1 MSLINHQELKR
12 QIASGD
18 LTSLDDIT
26 NEFKNILKEVI
37 QTASEEEL
45 TSHLGYDKHQ
55 ESKHSNSRNGYN
67 AKTIKSKYGQFDVSI
82 PRDRDSSFEPQL
94 VKKREILLDGSEDLI
109 LSLYTK
115 GMSVRD
121 IQLHLDD
128 LYGYELST
136 QTISNI
142 TEKIMEKANEWQ
154 TRPLDAIYPIIFMD
168 ATVLKIRVD
177 RVVKNIAAYIML
189 GVTLEGKKE
198 IIGIWIGENET
209 SKYWLT
215 VLNDIKKRGV
225 EDVLIFAID
234 GLNGFTEAIKAV
246 YPKAEIQR
254 CIVHQIRSSL
264 KFVSWKDRK
273 AVAKD
278 LKSVYSAL
286 KEEDA
291 KLALTE
297 FNDIWGTKYPNI
309 AVSWTNHWA
318 ELSTFFKYPDSVR
331 KLIYTTNPI
340 ESLNATIK
348 RKTKSKGSFP
358 TEESAFKVMYL
369 ATQEQ
374 QNKWNMS
381 SIRNWFVPQG
391 HFLTSFRADLHPQ
404 GVPRPQ
410 LSIFFSEIMSNYTK

>member
-1 MSLINHQELKR
+1 MNLVNTDELKR
-12 QIASGD
+12 QIANG
-18 LTSLDDIT
+18 TFTGLDDIT
-26 NEFKNILKEVI
+26 KEFKNILKEVI
-37 QTASEEEL
+37 QTASQEEL
-45 TSHLGYDKHQ
+45 STHLGYDKHQ
-55 ESKHSNSRNGYN
+55 ESDNQNYRNGYN
-67 AKTIKSKYGQFDVSI
+67 EKTIKSKYGNIDVSI
-82 PRDRDSSFEPQL
+82 PRDRESTFEPQL
-94 VKKREILLDGSEDLI
+94 VKKREILLNGSEDMI
-109 LSLYTK
+109 ISLYTK

-142 TEKIMEKANEWQ
+142 TEKVIEKAKEWQ
-154 TRPLDAIYPIIFMD
+154 IRPLEKIYPIIFMD

-234 GLNGFTEAIKAV
+234 GLNGFSEAISAV

-254 CIVHQIRSSL
+254 CIVHQIRNSL

-278 LKSVYSAL
+278 LKSVYTAYT
-286 KEEDA
+286 EEDGQ
-291 KLALTE
+291 LALTE
-297 FNDIWGTKYPNI
+297 FNDIWGKKYPNI
-309 AVSWTNHWA
+309 TVSWTNHWA

-358 TEESAFKVMYL
+358 TEDSAFKVMYL

-374 QNKWNMS
+374 QNKWNTS
-381 SIRNWFVPQG
+381 SIRNWFEIY
-391 HFLTSFRADLHPQ
+391 
-404 GVPRPQ
+404 PQ
-410 LSIFFSEIMSNYTK
+410 LSIFFKEIMAKYEK

>member
-1 MSLINHQELKR
+1 MSLINHEELKK
-12 QIASGD
+12 QLASGEI
-18 LTSLDDIT
+18 TSLDDIT
-26 NEFKNILKEVI
+26 AEFKNILKEVI
-37 QTASEEEL
+37 QTASQEEL

-55 ESKHSNSRNGYN
+55 ESSTSNARNGYN
-67 AKTIKSKYGQFDVSI
+67 EKTINSKYGQFDVAI

-94 VKKREILLDGSEDLI
+94 VKKREVLLDGSEDLI

-142 TEKIMEKANEWQ
+142 TEKVIEKANEWQ
-154 TRPLDAIYPIIFMD
+154 SRPLDQIYPIIFMD

-189 GVTLEGKKE
+189 GITLEGKKE

-215 VLNDIKKRGV
+215 VLNDIQKRGIQ
-225 EDVLIFAID
+225 DVLIFAID
-234 GLNGFTEAIKAV
+234 GLNGFNEAIKAV
-246 YPKAEIQR
+246 YPQAEIQR

-286 KEEDA
+286 NEEDGQV
-291 KLALTE
+291 ALTD
-297 FNDIWGTKYPNI
+297 FNDIWGKKYPNI
-309 AVSWTNHWA
+309 TASWQTHWN

-358 TEESAFKVMYL
+358 TVESAFKVMYL

-374 QNKWNMS
+374 QNKWNAN
-381 SIRNWFVPQG
+381 SIRSWYEIF
-391 HFLTSFRADLHPQ
+391 
-404 GVPRPQ
+404 PQ
-410 LSIFFSEIMSNYTK
+410 LSIFFSEIMSKYTK

>member
-1 MSLINHQELKR
+1 MSLINHEELIR
-12 QIASGD
+12 QLKSGE
-18 LTSLDDIT
+18 LTSLDEIT

-37 QTASEEEL
+37 QTASQEEL
-45 TSHLGYDKHQ
+45 TAHLGYDKNK
-55 ESKHSNSRNGYN
+55 ESTNSNYRNGYN
-67 AKTIKSKYGQFDVSI
+67 GKTIKSKYGNIDVSI
-82 PRDRDSSFEPQL
+82 PRDRDSTFEPQL
-94 VKKREILLDGSEDLI
+94 VKKREVLLDGSEDLI

-121 IQLHLDD
+121 IQSHLED
-128 LYGYELST
+128 LYGYELSE

-142 TEKIMEKANEWQ
+142 TSKIIEIANEWQ
-154 TRPLDAIYPIIFMD
+154 NRPLDSIYPIIFMD

-215 VLNDIKKRGV
+215 VLNDIQKRGV
-225 EDVLIFAID
+225 QDVLIFAID
-234 GLNGFTEAIKAV
+234 GLNGFNEAIKAV
-246 YPKAEIQR
+246 YPKADIQR

-273 AVAKD
+273 EVAKD

-286 KEEDA
+286 NEEDA
-291 KLALTE
+291 QLALTE
-297 FNDIWGTKYPNI
+297 FNDIWGKKYPNI
-309 AVSWTNHWA
+309 TMSWTNHWS
-318 ELSTFFKYPDSVR
+318 ELSTFYKYPETVR

-358 TEESAFKVMYL
+358 TIESAFKVLYL
-369 ATQEQ
+369 AIQEQ
-374 QNKWNMS
+374 QEKWNMS
-381 SIRNWFVPQG
+381 SVRNWFEIY
-391 HFLTSFRADLHPQ
+391 
-404 GVPRPQ
+404 PQ
-410 LSIFFSEIMSNYTK
+410 LSIFFSEIVSKYTK

>member
-1 MSLINHQELKR
+1 MSLINHEELKR
-12 QIASGD
+12 LLASGEI
-18 LTSLDDIT
+18 TSLDDIT
-26 NEFKNILKEVI
+26 EEFKNILKEVI
-37 QTASEEEL
+37 QTATQEEL

-55 ESKHSNSRNGYN
+55 ESNSSNARNGYN
-67 AKTIKSKYGQFDVSI
+67 DKTINSKYGQFDVSI
-82 PRDRDSSFEPQL
+82 PRDRNASFEPQL
-94 VKKREILLDGSEDLI
+94 VKKREIYLDGTEDLI

-121 IQLHLDD
+121 IQLHLDN

-142 TEKIMEKANEWQ
+142 TEKVIEKANEWQ
-154 TRPLDAIYPIIFMD
+154 SRPLDKIYPIIFMD

-189 GVTLEGKKE
+189 GITLEGKKE

-215 VLNDIKKRGV
+215 VLNDIQKRGIQ
-225 EDVLIFAID
+225 DVLIFAID
-234 GLNGFTEAIKAV
+234 GLNGFNEAIKAV

-278 LKSVYSAL
+278 LKSVYSAHN
-286 KEEDA
+286 EEDA
-291 KLALTE
+291 QLALTE
-297 FNDIWGTKYPNI
+297 FNDIWGSKYPNI
-309 AVSWTNHWA
+309 TVSWQTHWE
-318 ELSTFFKYPDSVR
+318 ELATFFKYPDSVR

-358 TEESAFKVMYL
+358 TEASAFKVMYL

-374 QNKWNMS
+374 QEKWNMS
-381 SIRNWFVPQG
+381 SIRNWFEIY
-391 HFLTSFRADLHPQ
+391 
-404 GVPRPQ
+404 PQ
-410 LSIFFSEIMSNYTK
+410 LCIFFSEIMSKYTR

>member
-1 MSLINHQELKR
+1 MSLLNTEELKK
-12 QIASGD
+12 QIANG
-18 LTSLDDIT
+18 TFTGLDDIT

-37 QTASEEEL
+37 HTASQEEL
-45 TSHLGYDKHQ
+45 TTHLGYDKHQ
-55 ESKHSNSRNGYN
+55 ESNTSNARNGYN
-67 AKTIKSKYGQFDVSI
+67 DKTIKSKYGNIDVSI
-82 PRDRDSSFEPQL
+82 PRDRESSFEPKL
-94 VKKREILLDGSEDLI
+94 VKKREILLNGSEDLI

-121 IQLHLDD
+121 IQHHLDD

-142 TEKIMEKANEWQ
+142 TEKVIEKANEWQ
-154 TRPLDAIYPIIFMD
+154 IRPLEKIYPIIFMD

-177 RVVKNIAAYIML
+177 RVVKNIASYIML
-189 GVTLEGKKE
+189 GITLEGKKE

-234 GLNGFTEAIKAV
+234 GLNGFSEAIQAV

-278 LKSVYSAL
+278 LKSVYSAVT
-286 KEEDA
+286 EEDGQ
-291 KLALTE
+291 LALSE
-297 FNDIWGTKYPNI
+297 FNDIWGKKYPNI
-309 AVSWTNHWA
+309 TASWQTHWA
-318 ELSTFFKYPDSVR
+318 ELSTFFKYPDAVR

-374 QNKWNMS
+374 QEKWNIS
-381 SIRNWFVPQG
+381 SIRNWFEIY
-391 HFLTSFRADLHPQ
+391 
-404 GVPRPQ
+404 PQ
-410 LSIFFSEIMSNYTK
+410 LSIFFSEIVSKYTK

>member
-1 MSLINHQELKR
+1 MSLLNTEELKR
-12 QIASGD
+12 QIKEGTF
-18 LTSLDDIT
+18 TSLDDIT
-26 NEFKNILKEVI
+26 NEFKAILKEVI
-37 QTASEEEL
+37 QTASQEEL

-55 ESKHSNSRNGYN
+55 SSDNSNSRNGYN
-67 AKTIKSKYGQFDVSI
+67 DKTINSKYGQFDVSI
-82 PRDRDSSFEPQL
+82 PRDREASFEPQL
-94 VKKREILLDGSEDLI
+94 VKKREVLLDGSEDLI

-121 IQLHLDD
+121 IQHHLDD

-136 QTISNI
+136 ETISNI
-142 TEKIMEKANEWQ
+142 TSKIIEKANEWQ
-154 TRPLDAIYPIIFMD
+154 SRPLEPMYPIIFMD

-189 GVTLEGKKE
+189 GITIEGKKE

-215 VLNDIKKRGV
+215 VLNDIQKRGIQ
-225 EDVLIFAID
+225 DVLIFAID
-234 GLNGFTEAIKAV
+234 GLNGFNEAIQAV

-264 KFVSWKDRK
+264 RFVSWKDRK

-278 LKSVYSAL
+278 LKSVYAAHN
-286 KEEDA
+286 EEDA
-291 KLALTE
+291 QLALTE
-297 FNDIWGTKYPNI
+297 FNDIWGKKYPNI
-309 AVSWTNHWA
+309 TTSWTTHWN

-340 ESLNATIK
+340 ESLNANIK

-358 TEESAFKVMYL
+358 TIESAFKMLYL
-369 ATQEQ
+369 ATQEVQ
-374 QNKWNMS
+374 EKWKANS
-381 SIRNWFVPQG
+381 LRNWYEIY
-391 HFLTSFRADLHPQ
+391 
-404 GVPRPQ
+404 PQ
-410 LSIFFSEIMSNYTK
+410 LSIFFSETMSKYTK

>member
-1 MSLINHQELKR
+1 MSLINHEELKR
-12 QIASGD
+12 QLASGE

-26 NEFKNILKEVI
+26 AEFKNILKEVI

-55 ESKHSNSRNGYN
+55 SSNSSNSRNGYN
-67 AKTIKSKYGQFDVSI
+67 DKTIKSKYGQFDVSI
-82 PRDRDSSFEPQL
+82 PRDRDASFEPQL

-154 TRPLDAIYPIIFMD
+154 NRPLDMIYPIIFMD

-177 RVVKNIAAYIML
+177 RVVKNIACYIML

-215 VLNDIKKRGV
+215 VLNDIKKRGI
-225 EDVLIFAID
+225 EDILIFAID
-234 GLNGFTEAIKAV
+234 GLNGFNEAIKAV

-273 AVAKD
+273 EVAKD
-278 LKSVYSAL
+278 LKAVYSAL

-291 KLALTE
+291 QTALTE
-297 FNDIWGTKYPNI
+297 FNDIWGNKYPNI
-309 AVSWTNHWA
+309 AISWTTHWA

-369 ATQEQ
+369 AIQEQ
-374 QNKWNMS
+374 QNKWNTS
-381 SIRNWFVPQG
+381 SVRNWFEIY
-391 HFLTSFRADLHPQ
+391 
-404 GVPRPQ
+404 PQ
-410 LSIFFSEIMSNYTK
+410 LSIFFSEIMSKYTK

>member
-1 MSLINHQELKR
+1 MNLINHDELKK
-12 QIASGD
+12 QLASGEI
-18 LTSLDDIT
+18 TSLDDIT

-37 QTASEEEL
+37 QTASQEEL
-45 TSHLGYDKHQ
+45 NSHLGYDKHQ
-55 ESKHSNSRNGYN
+55 ESNSTNSRNGYN
-67 AKTIKSKYGQFDVSI
+67 DKTIKSKYGEFDVSI
-82 PRDRDSSFEPQL
+82 PRDRESSFEPQL
-94 VKKREILLDGSEDLI
+94 VKKREVLLAGSEDLI

-142 TEKIMEKANEWQ
+142 TEKIMEKATEWQ
-154 TRPLDAIYPIIFMD
+154 NRPLDPIYPIIFMD

-189 GVTLEGKKE
+189 GITLEGKKE

-225 EDVLIFAID
+225 QDVLIFAID
-234 GLNGFTEAIKAV
+234 GLNGFNEAIKAV
-246 YPKAEIQR
+246 YPIAEIQR

-264 KFVSWKDRK
+264 RFVSWKDRK

-278 LKSVYSAL
+278 LKPVYSAL
-286 KEEDA
+286 NEEDGQI
-291 KLALTE
+291 ALTE
-297 FNDIWGTKYPNI
+297 FNDVWGKKYPNI
-309 AVSWTNHWA
+309 TASWLSNWA
-318 ELSTFFKYPDSVR
+318 ELSTFFKYPDAVR

-358 TEESAFKVMYL
+358 TIESAFKVMYL
-369 ATQEQ
+369 AIGEQ
-374 QNKWNMS
+374 QDKWNRT
-381 SIRNWFVPQG
+381 SIRSWYEIY
-391 HFLTSFRADLHPQ
+391 
-404 GVPRPQ
+404 PQ
-410 LSIFFSEIMSNYTK
+410 LCIFFSEIMSKYTK

>member
-1 MSLINHQELKR
+1 MSLINHEELKK
-12 QIASGD
+12 QIKDGTF
-18 LTSLDDIT
+18 TSLDDIT
-26 NEFKNILKEVI
+26 SEFKNILREVI
-37 QTASEEEL
+37 QTASSEEL
-45 TSHLGYDKHQ
+45 TSHLGYERHQ
-55 ESKHSNSRNGYN
+55 LSDTPNYRNGYN
-67 AKTIKSKYGQFDVSI
+67 DKKINSKYGQFDVSI
-82 PRDRDSSFEPQL
+82 PRDRESTFEPQL
-94 VKKREILLDGSEDLI
+94 VKKREVLLDGSEDLI

-121 IQLHLDD
+121 IQHHLDD
-128 LYGYELST
+128 LYGYELSA

-142 TEKIMEKANEWQ
+142 TEKVIDKANEWQ
-154 TRPLDAIYPIIFMD
+154 SRPLEPIYPIIFMD

-189 GVTLEGKKE
+189 GITLEGKKD
-198 IIGIWIGENET
+198 WIGENET

-215 VLNDIKKRGV
+215 VLNDIQKRGIQ
-225 EDVLIFAID
+225 DVLIFAID
-234 GLNGFTEAIKAV
+234 GLNGFKEAIQAV

-286 KEEDA
+286 NEEDA
-291 KLALTE
+291 QLALTE
-297 FNDIWGTKYPNI
+297 FNDIWGKKYPNI
-309 AVSWTNHWA
+309 TLSWTNNWN
-318 ELSTFFKYPDSVR
+318 ELSTFFKYPNSVR

-358 TEESAFKVMYL
+358 TVESAFKMLYL

-374 QNKWNMS
+374 QEKWKAN
-381 SIRNWFVPQG
+381 SIRNWYEIY
-391 HFLTSFRADLHPQ
+391 
-404 GVPRPQ
+404 PQ
-410 LSIFFSEIMSNYTK
+410 LSIFFSEIVSKYAK

>member
-1 MSLINHQELKR
+1 MSLINHKELKK
-12 QIASGD
+12 QIASGE

-37 QTASEEEL
+37 QTASQEEL

-55 ESKHSNSRNGYN
+55 ETNNSNARNGYN
-67 AKTIKSKYGQFDVSI
+67 DKTIKSKYGKFDISI

-94 VKKREILLDGSEDLI
+94 IKKREILLNGSEDLI

-142 TEKIMEKANEWQ
+142 TEKVIEKANEWQ
-154 TRPLDAIYPIIFMD
+154 TRPLESIYPIIFMD

-189 GVTLEGKKE
+189 GITLEGKKE

-215 VLNDIKKRGV
+215 VLNDIQKRGV
-225 EDVLIFAID
+225 QDILIFAID
-234 GLNGFTEAIKAV
+234 GLNGFNEAIKAV

-254 CIVHQIRSSL
+254 CIVHQIRNSL

-273 AVAKD
+273 EVAKD
-278 LKSVYSAL
+278 LKSVYSAHN
-286 KEEDA
+286 EEDA
-291 KLALTE
+291 QLALAD
-297 FNDIWGTKYPNI
+297 FNDIWGNKYPNI
-309 AVSWTNHWA
+309 TASWQTHWA
-318 ELSTFFKYPDSVR
+318 ELSTFFKYPNSVR
-331 KLIYTTNPI
+331 KLIYTTNLI

-358 TEESAFKVMYL
+358 TEAAAFKVMYL

-374 QNKWNMS
+374 QNKWNAN
-381 SIRNWFVPQG
+381 SIRSWYEIF
-391 HFLTSFRADLHPQ
+391 
-404 GVPRPQ
+404 PQ
-410 LSIFFSEIMSNYTK
+410 LSIFFSEIMSKYTK